1 MGLIRVDFDKLIM
14 ICVAV
19 QCLLG
24 LSKFRLGVL
33 LGKSEMMK
41 TFFIYF
47 LMDIYEIFVG
57 CLLSLHCFH
66 SHPQHSTT

>member
-14 ICVAV
+14 ICGAL

-33 LGKSEMMK
+33 LGKSEVMK
-41 TFFIYF
+41 SFISYFFNGY
-47 LMDIYEIFVG
+47 YEIKLISSVCVG
-57 CLLSLHCFH
+57 YL
-66 SHPQHSTT
+66 T